1 MKLCRVVISLTLS
14 LLILSGCGSRPK
26 PVDRESAVLDQ
37 TLPLVALTKRGV
49 IVGTKSVAFEWNSIT
64 NPKVKGI
71 YVYKKSPNVEG
82 ASVKEESK
90 LKYYTTINNRF
101 STHYVDTNVKA
112 DTRYVYAFKTF
123 TENAEGPISKKIV
136 VNTLPVIES
145 VSWIHSITGMPRV
158 AKIIWRPHTNQKVKA
173 YIIERKTL
181 QDEKWEE
188 LDTIE
193 GRLNAEYI
201 DEELKDNFVY
211 MYRLRAITYDGIVS
225 TPSVIVKVVT
235 KALPKPITNL
245 NATKNL
251 PNKIKLTWDESVQ
264 KDFALYYLYRSENID
279 GGYELIAKL
288 HNNVFI
294 DKIKEH
300 GKSYFY
306 RVSAVDKDGLESLNE
321 QTTIL
326 GMTLTPPLAPAIV
339 EAKRVGAS
347 IEIYWSKSDPRSVS
361 FTVLKTTKKGWFD
374 ERTKEFRGIKANK
387 FIDTSIEAG
396 STYSYV
402 VYSVDKNGIKSD
414 KSAMVKIVIP
424 ETDKLVAVAKEAK
437 VKEEKVKAKEEQV
450 QIQSTIVAPSV
461 DLDMSGL

>member
-26 PVDRESAVLDQ
+26 PANRESAVLDQ
-37 TLPLVALTKRGV
+37 TLPLVTLTKKGV

-300 GKSYFY
+300 AKSYFY

-374 ERTKEFRGIKANK
+374 ESTKEFRGIKANK